1 VRIRAFQ
8 ALRPPPEI
16 APRVASLPYDVV
28 DAAEARRLAAGN
40 PHCFFHVSR
49 AEIDLPEGT
58 PAESDAVYAK
68 AAENLHA
75 FVRNG
80 VLQRDPEPRLYV
92 YRLVRDGR
100 AQAGVVAVCHVED
113 YERNVIRK
121 HEKTRE
127 RPERDRTR
135 HIVAT
140 GAHTGLVFM
149 AYRDDARVEARVTA
163 AMQGGAL
170 YDFEAADGVRHTLWP
185 ALDTAGL
192 VEAFASVPCAYI
204 ADGHHRAAAAAR
216 VARERRAEECN
227 WFLAGLFPATQLCIL
242 AYNRCVADL
251 HGLSE
256 TGFLQA
262 VRARFT
268 VSDGAAPEP
277 VRPARVSMYLGGRW
291 YELEWSQTPGADV
304 VARLDASV
312 LQSRLLAPVLGIDDP
327 RSNPRIEFVGGI
339 QSADELRR
347 RVDSGRAAVAFS
359 LHPVTMDQIMQ
370 VADAGQVMPPKSTWF
385 EPKLRSGLLV
395 HTLD

>member
-1 VRIRAFQ
+1 
-8 ALRPPPEI
+8 
-16 APRVASLPYDVV
+16 
-28 DAAEARRLAAGN
+28 
-40 PHCFFHVSR
+40 
-49 AEIDLPEGT
+49 
-58 PAESDAVYAK
+58 
-68 AAENLHA
+68 
-75 FVRNG
+75 
-80 VLQRDPEPRLYV
+80 
-92 YRLVRDGR
+92 
-100 AQAGVVAVCHVED
+100 
-113 YERNVIRK
+113 
-121 HEKTRE
+121 
-127 RPERDRTR
+127 
-135 HIVAT
+135 
-140 GAHTGLVFM
+140 
-149 AYRDDARVEARVTA
+149 
-163 AMQGGAL
+163 
-170 YDFEAADGVRHTLWP
+170 
-185 ALDTAGL
+185 
-192 VEAFASVPCAYI
+192 
-204 ADGHHRAAAAAR
+204 
-216 VARERRAEECN
+216 
-227 WFLAGLFPATQLCIL
+227 LCIL